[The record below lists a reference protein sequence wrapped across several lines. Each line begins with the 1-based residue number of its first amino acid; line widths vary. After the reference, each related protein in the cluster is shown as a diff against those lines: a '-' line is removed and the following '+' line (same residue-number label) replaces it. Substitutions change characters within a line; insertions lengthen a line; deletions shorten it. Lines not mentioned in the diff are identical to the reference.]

1 MRHSAFILTC
11 ALCSCMATQA
21 HAHVSLPPSVE
32 QEEMVSNA
40 QTNPLSS
47 AVGDASQAQTQSMP
61 AQSNATGFKPTLNL
75 GGCIITQ
82 YSYSDREDKAS
93 DGGFNVRVVRAVAH
107 GKVWNDVGYRL
118 QLELSGAPGID
129 RGARVLDAYAEWTR
143 FAEWQPRLGQFK
155 RCFGFENPIHPMNV
169 GMGSFSQMT
178 QRLQSINDRIGEH
191 VSNGRDIGFQMQGDF
206 LPQTDGHR
214 LLHYQVGV
222 YNGQGTNHVDVDK
235 HKDLIGGLWVMPTK
249 ELRIGA
255 FGWDGYYT
263 NEKNPTETLRR
274 VRYDLGFTYEGA
286 VSARAEYAHSVGG
299 TTRGGA
305 TRSDGWY
312 AMLGVPV
319 PQCENLKFYGR
330 WDCYRDDAT
339 RWDGLVTNWGLT
351 ANYYLGKNYDFQV
364 NYTHTV
370 DRNLSLRAGHYNT
383 IDVQVCAKF

>member
-1 MRHSAFILTC
+1 MRHSAFLLAC
-11 ALCSCMATQA
+11 AVYGCFATKA
-21 HAHVSLPPSVE
+21 NAHVLLPTDNH
-32 QEEMVSNA
+32 QEDLSSSSQLTNLSTPAEDFFASTA
-40 QTNPLSS
+40 QTSEKHRPE
-47 AVGDASQAQTQSMP
+47 
-61 AQSNATGFKPTLNL
+61 FKPTLNL

-82 YSYSDREDKAS
+82 YSYTDREDKAT
-93 DGGFNVRVVRAVAH
+93 DGSFNVRIVRALAH

-143 FAEWQPRLGQFK
+143 IAEWQPRLGQFK

-206 LPQTDGHR
+206 LPQADGHR
-214 LLHYQVGV
+214 LLHYQVGG
-222 YNGQGTNHVDVDK
+222 YNGQGTNHMDIDK

-255 FGWDGYYT
+255 FGWNGYYT

-299 TTRGGA
+299 TTKGGA

-319 PQCENLKFYGR
+319 PQCQNLKFYGR

-351 ANYYLGKNYDFQV
+351 ANYSLGKNYNFQV

-383 IDVQVCAKF
+383 IDVQVGARF

>member
-32 QEEMVSNA
+32 QEEMVSNV

-61 AQSNATGFKPTLNL
+61 AQSNTTGFKPTLNL

-82 YSYSDREDKAS
+82 YSYTDREDKAS
-93 DGGFNVRVVRAVAH
+93 DGGFNVRIVRAVAH
-107 GKVWNDVGYRL
+107 GKVWNDVAYRL

-222 YNGQGTNHVDVDK
+222 YNGQGTHHVDVDK

-255 FGWDGYYT
+255 FGWNGYYT

-351 ANYYLGKNYDFQV
+351 ANYYLGKNYNFQV

-370 DRNLSLRAGHYNT
+370 DRNLALRAGHNNT
-383 IDVQVCAKF
+383 IDVQVSAKF